1 MPLGIVNDQCRR
13 NGNRA
18 TVVIEGDSP
27 EHVMSTEARQLAL
40 HHAATMGISRP
51 GLGTGGGPYPVDP
64 NGEAGDPVATANTT
78 GCKYR
83 YDWPVQGG
91 L

>member
-1 MPLGIVNDQCRR
+1 MGLGIVRDACRR
-13 NGNRA
+13 NGNSA
-18 TVVIEGDSP
+18 VIVIEGDSP
-27 EHVMSTEARQLAL
+27 EEVMNKQAKELAL
-40 HHAATMGISRP
+40 NHAATLGVSRP
-51 GLGTGGGPYPVDP
+51 GVGTGGGPYPVDP
-64 NGEAGDPVATANTT
+64 AGQAGDPVQTANTA